1 MASSEDAKLDELKR
15 LLRRLDK
22 ALPPAP
28 STQELTPVASEP
40 EPAPAAVSSPA
51 SGSAFRTV
59 LVAAGVS
66 ALVSMSTFALFFGDV
81 IAPQR
86 LEAASGSWK
95 EEIRRTAE
103 QVLGLISGDGRKA
116 PDKVPE
122 AKDQTPPKPAG
133 TVAAVE
139 ATVAPPS
146 PVAPAIVEKPAVPV
160 AEPSPVAA
168 AVIEE
173 PAPPTVEPSP
183 VESSPIGPTP
193 EPAAQAPAPEAK
205 PEEPVAHDAN
215 SETLAELDAS
225 QFLRRGLLMLEG
237 GSVGAA
243 QLLLERAAELG
254 SGDAAFALATTYD
267 GAPGA
272 PRRTSAAARPN
283 ADLAMRWYARAEEL
297 GIEEAR
303 KRISELTQGSAS
315 VREGG

>member
-22 ALPPAP
+22 ALPPSPPA
-28 STQELTPVASEP
+28 QEATPLGSEP
-40 EPAPAAVSSPA
+40 EPVLAAAASPA

-86 LEAASGSWK
+86 FEIASGTWK

-122 AKDQTPPKPAG
+122 AKDQAPPKPDER
-133 TVAAVE
+133 VAAAEVM
-139 ATVAPPS
+139 VAPPPPVASAIVEKAAAPDGESS
-146 PVAPAIVEKPAVPV
+146 PVAP
-160 AEPSPVAA
+160 

-173 PAPPTVEPSP
+173 PASPTVEPSP
-183 VESSPIGPTP
+183 P
-193 EPAAQAPAPEAK
+193 EPAAQAPATEAK
-205 PEEPVAHDAN
+205 PKEPVAHDATG
-215 SETLAELDAS
+215 EALAELDAS
-225 QFLRRGLLMLEG
+225 QFLRRGLLMLDG

-303 KRISELTQGSAS
+303 KRISELKQGSAS